1 MWLGIL
7 IMSASVI
14 GLVIWIVYAMKGDKE
29 KSTDPKTK
37 PGP

>member
-14 GLVIWIVYAMKGDKE
+14 GLAVWIIYAMKGDKE
-29 KSTDPKTK
+29 KSADSGT
-37 PGP
+37 

>member
-14 GLVIWIVYAMKGDKE
+14 GLVIWIVYAMKGDKD
-29 KSTDPKTK
+29 KSSGSETKT
-37 PGP
+37 GS